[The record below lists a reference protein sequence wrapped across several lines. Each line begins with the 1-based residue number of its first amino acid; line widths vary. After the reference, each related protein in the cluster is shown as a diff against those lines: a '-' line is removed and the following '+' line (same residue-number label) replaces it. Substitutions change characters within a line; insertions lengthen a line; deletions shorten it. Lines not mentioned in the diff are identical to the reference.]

1 MEICYNIGRGKFQ
14 PFHLEQSDEAIAA
27 THAEHAKQVCGQN
40 RGICPK
46 PLASLVNC
54 QVVCKV
60 VYVTPK
66 IALRSDYNSPI
77 FPSICK
83 ISTLSL

>member
-46 PLASLVNC
+46 PLASLV
-54 QVVCKV
+54 
-60 VYVTPK
+60 
-66 IALRSDYNSPI
+66 ALIKTIWRELTTSAMA
-77 FPSICK
+77 
-83 ISTLSL
+83 L